1 MVRDVSPAGGC
12 VRNKWSRIVVPT
24 QNSKFSFSRWAL
36 DKLRKKDFMKPQ
48 QSLSYRLAIIL
59 TASTILAGCS
69 NQAQP
74 HFDRPP
80 APVVVSTAVSQDV
93 ANYMDAL
100 GKIVARE
107 TVAIQ
112 PQVSGR
118 ITKIHFTDGA
128 NVKRGQL
135 LFTIDPRPFEANL
148 KQAQANLA
156 KDAAAKKQAEANLAR
171 EVAREKWGLTQVERY
186 SKLVEQGVVASEQYQ
201 QLRAD
206 YDSLKA
212 NTEAARAAVRS
223 ADETIKVDNAAI
235 ETAKVTLSYCY
246 IHSPIDGRAGQRLV
260 DLGNVVNPGGSSN
273 TESGAVSTNTLL
285 VIERLDPIY
294 ADFTISQNNLTAVQD
309 QMRAGTLSAEVRL
322 PDITNDPVTGRL
334 TFVDNAVQ
342 TETGQ
347 VTLRATLPNPDH
359 RFWPGRFVNVRLLLG
374 SIPGAVL
381 IPAAAPQM
389 SADGQYV
396 YVVKPDSTAERRN
409 VSLGQRQGDL
419 VVVEKGVAA
428 GEKVVT
434 NGQLGVT
441 PNGKV
446 AIEQPREA
454 NSPATAAG
462 GSKS

>member
-1 MVRDVSPAGGC
+1 
-12 VRNKWSRIVVPT
+12 
-24 QNSKFSFSRWAL
+24 
-36 DKLRKKDFMKPQ
+36 MKSQ

-59 TASTILAGCS
+59 IATAILAGCS

-74 HFDRPP
+74 NFERPP
-80 APVVVSTAVSQDV
+80 APVVVSAAVSQDV
-93 ANYMDAL
+93 SHYMDAL

-128 NVKRGQL
+128 NVRRGQL

-186 SKLVEQGVVASEQYQ
+186 RLLVEQGVVPREQYQ

-223 ADETIKVDNAAI
+223 ADETIKVDQAAI
-235 ETAKVTLSYCY
+235 ETTKVQLSYCY

-309 QMRAGTLSAEVRL
+309 QMRAGTLNAEVRL
-322 PDITNDPVTGRL
+322 PDVADEPVTGKL

-347 VTLRATLPNPDH
+347 VTLRATLPNPGH
-359 RFWPGRFVNVRLLLG
+359 RFWPGRFVNIRLLLG

-381 IPAAAPQM
+381 IPASAPQM
-389 SADGQYV
+389 SANGSYV
-396 YVVKPDSTAERRN
+396 YVVKPDSTAEQRN

-419 VVVEKGVAA
+419 IVVEKGVAA

-441 PNGKV
+441 PGGKV

-454 NSPATAAG
+454 NSPATAAAD